1 MWPPR
6 SNVAALSTTRVQ
18 MAWSPLTTVTH
29 LVLDALGA
37 GSRHDA
43 RWARAAFRAF
53 TAGDVHALGPVLGPC
68 GPRVVPPCLLP
79 RPRPGHC
86 AVDEEL
92 GHLALLDPLLL
103 VDDVRR
109 AGLAASSWA
118 TVLQAPGRW
127 LRAYVGALTRV
138 SHAVTP
144 LLCRAEP
151 LVDREVERVGVA
163 LVRGDLVHVLEGLTP
178 TSCVV
183 DGRWFIRGGEMTVD
197 DHLTLVPMA
206 VPPDATLVGRDGA
219 HVSHLAYPLP
229 GAGDVGDTTGRDDHP
244 TLALD
249 ALLGPPRAAIL
260 RLLDD
265 PMTAGELARSL
276 GLVPSATSHHL
287 NALERGGLVHRER
300 AGRSV
305 RVSRSARG
313 TSLLHLYGR

>member
-1 MWPPR
+1 
-6 SNVAALSTTRVQ
+6 

-37 GSRHDA
+37 GSRRDA

-53 TAGDVHALGPVLGPC
+53 TPGDIHALGPVLGPC

-79 RPRPGHC
+79 RPEAGQCP
-86 AVDEEL
+86 VDEEL
-92 GHLALLDPLLL
+92 EHLAHVDPLLL
-103 VDDVRR
+103 VDEVQSE
-109 AGLAASSWA
+109 GLAGSSWA
-118 TVLQAPGRW
+118 TVLQAPARW
-127 LRAYVGALTRV
+127 LRAYVGAVTRV
-138 SHAVTP
+138 SHAVAP

-163 LVRGDLVHVLEGLTP
+163 LVRGHLVDVLEGLSP
-178 TSCVV
+178 TSTVV
-183 DGRWFIRGGEMTVD
+183 DGRWLLGGGEVTVD
-197 DHLTLVPMA
+197 NHLTLVPMA
-206 VPPDATLVGRDGA
+206 VPPDATLVGRDGG

-229 GAGDVGDTTGRDDHP
+229 GAGDVGDATGHDHP

-249 ALLGPPRAAIL
+249 ALLGPPRAAVL

-265 PMTAGELARSL
+265 PMTAGDLARSL
-276 GLVPSATSHHL
+276 GLVPSAVSHHL